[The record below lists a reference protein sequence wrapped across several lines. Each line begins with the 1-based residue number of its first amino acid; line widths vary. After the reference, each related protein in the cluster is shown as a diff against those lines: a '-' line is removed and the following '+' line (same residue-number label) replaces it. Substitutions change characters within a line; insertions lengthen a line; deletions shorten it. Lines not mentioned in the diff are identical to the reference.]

1 MKLLTSKQR
10 ERLLAN
16 GAQPGADHKPL
27 VKLFNPTGAGTWLL
41 TELDPECPGEIAFGL
56 ADLGMGFPELGDIGL
71 LELFEFRGRF
81 GLGIERD
88 LHFRPKYRIS
98 TYAEAASAAGRIVEF
113 GPELD
118 TAARIRAK
126 AEASA

>member
-16 GAQPGADHKPL
+16 GTQRGADHKPV

-71 LELFEFRGRF
+71 LELFEFRGRY

-88 LHFRPKYRIS
+88 LNFRPKHRIS

-113 GPELD
+113 GPELAA
-118 TAARIRAK
+118 AARIRAE